1 MAVSS
6 WDGPLHVSGD
16 LQRVLSPP
24 FGSAVPEYNTDA
36 GPSMLFEGYGMPDVR
51 FVYLKD
57 KVSGWPGRVP
67 MHLADEQLTTI
78 NCIPAT
84 HSATLIAAAA
94 NTVSG
99 TPMTLVTT
107 PATGLAINIPII
119 PFGTAINANAPV
131 VAPQV
136 LDFGFAWGNFTSIT
150 TGAVTVADSTLFEV
164 GMPLVCA
171 HVGNAAGT
179 AALLCTVTAI
189 TDATHIVVSPPP
201 AVTNASTPIGMG
213 NLFGPSEVGF
223 PTPTA
228 HYPYMKRGPGLFF
241 DPTQGLAR
249 GLVIVCNS
257 ASGAGGAITVKG
269 YDIYWNP
276 QTETIT
282 SVPATA
288 TSTYGLKA
296 WKAITSITPAFTDAT
311 YTYSVGTSDEIGFP
325 LRQDVFELAE
335 VWWNGA
341 QLAATT
347 GFIVPDKTSPATATT
362 GDPRGTLLLSTIGNG
377 SGASSNATNGTVSAL
392 AMTGRRLVIRQGMS
406 TWQIL
411 SSRIDQTSPMYGVT
425 PV

>member
-16 LQRVLSPP
+16 LQRLLNPP
-24 FGSAVPEYNTDA
+24 FGSPVPEYNTDS
-36 GPSMLFEGYGMPDVR
+36 GPSMLFQGYFYPDVR
-51 FVYLKD
+51 FAYLKD

-67 MHLADEQLTTI
+67 GHLADDQITTI

-99 TPMTLVTT
+99 TAMALVTT

-131 VAPQV
+131 VANQV
-136 LDFGFAWGNFTSIT
+136 LDFGFAWGNCTSIT
-150 TGAVTVADSTLFEV
+150 TGVVTVADSTLFEV
-164 GMPLVCA
+164 GMPLVIA

-179 AALLCTVTAI
+179 AALLCNVTAI
-189 TDATHIVVSPPP
+189 NSATSITVSPPP
-201 AVTNASTPIGMG
+201 AVTNSSTPIGMG

-223 PTPTA
+223 PVPTA
-228 HYPYMKRGPGLFF
+228 HYPYMKRGPALVF
-241 DPTQGLAR
+241 DPVQGLGR

-257 ASGAGGAITVKG
+257 ASGAGGAFKISG

-282 SVPATA
+282 SVPASA

-296 WKAITSITPAFTDAT
+296 WKAITSIVPAFTDASF
-311 YTYSVGTSDEIGFP
+311 TYSVGTSDEIGFP

-341 QLAATT
+341 QIAATT
-347 GFIVPDKTSPATATT
+347 GFTAPDKASPALTT
-362 GDPRGTLLLSTIGNG
+362 SGDPRGTLLLSTIGNG

-406 TWQIL
+406 AWQIL
-411 SSRIDQTSPMYGVT
+411 NSRIDQTFPMYGST
-425 PV
+425 PA